1 MQAWWCATLSRK
13 KTLAQVFSC
22 EFFEIFKKTY
32 FVEHTR
38 LDAWVKWTKKIVFT
52 KSIHRETP
60 AMAPFLGQ
68 LQTSGL
74 TIFPKRESI
83 ANAFLWKLG
92 SFSEHQLYRS
102 MLGDYFWFPV
112 TFSMYFLLYQW
123 WISSVIAWRSH
134 VSIMSVIILVL
145 YYFISII
152 LVSILVLY
160 CYYISINIISLALYL
175 HGHS

>member
-22 EFFEIFKKTY
+22 EFSEIFKKTY

-123 WISSVIAWRSH
+123 ISSVIAWRSH